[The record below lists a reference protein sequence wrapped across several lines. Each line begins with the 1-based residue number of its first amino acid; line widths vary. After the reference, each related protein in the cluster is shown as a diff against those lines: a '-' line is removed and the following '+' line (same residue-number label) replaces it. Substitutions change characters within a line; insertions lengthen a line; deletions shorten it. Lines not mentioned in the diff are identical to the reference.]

1 MKTAPVIAMDR
12 RTVDQDG
19 RLRVPGCRI
28 SKANV
33 CPYYGREIPNAEAL
47 GLDPNRV
54 YMLYRDP
61 EELRKAAKSFEQIP
75 LLMTHIAVTA
85 SAPANDVVCGTV
97 GNIRFEYPYLVGD
110 LIVWRQD
117 AIDKI
122 LSEQTKEL
130 SSAYRYEASL
140 QAGTSPEGLRYD
152 IRMASLLG
160 NHLALVSTGR
170 AGPDV
175 VVADSLPEGFSIM
188 KFPKFLAA
196 MIAAVARPDDATLV
210 VAADAALSE
219 EIEAMDELT
228 DAEKKTACDAMA
240 VEKGCAADALTDD
253 DKTEAYKRAAA
264 DKRAKDAATA
274 AIPDGPKPGAMDEA
288 TVTARI
294 ATAVAEATAAATIKA
309 REGYLLA
316 TDAASVATDAA
327 LAASKAAG
335 VAEATA
341 LFDARAAVAPKVGVV
356 ANINTAE
363 GVYRFALDHL
373 KVDHKDIPASALA
386 ALYKGVA
393 SATPAIAADTST
405 VPSSN
410 VHDLFPASRLI
421 SRS

>member
-33 CPYYGREIPNAEAL
+33 CPYYGREIPNAAAL

-85 SAPANDVVCGTV
+85 SAPATDVVCGTV
-97 GNIRFEYPYLVGD
+97 SNIRFEYPYLVGD

-117 AIDKI
+117 AINKI

-160 NHLALVSTGR
+160 NHLALVPTGR

-175 VVADSLPEGFSIM
+175 VVADSLPTGFSIM

-219 EIEAMDELT
+219 ELEAMDSLS

-240 VEKGCAADALTDD
+240 VEKGCAADALTDE

-264 DKRAKDAATA
+264 DKRAKDGVTV
-274 AIPDGPKPGAMDEA
+274 GTPKPPGMDA
-288 TVTARI
+288 AAVQVAI
-294 ATAVAEATAAATIKA
+294 DAAVATAVAAATVSA

-316 TDAASVATDAA
+316 ADAASVATAEA
-327 LAASKAAG
+327 LSASKAEG
-335 VAEATA
+335 IAEATA
-341 LFDARAAVAPKVGVV
+341 LFDARALVAPKVGVV
-356 ANINTAE
+356 ANVTNAE
-363 GVYRFALDHL
+363 GVFRFALDQL
-373 KVDHKDIPASALA
+373 KVEHKDIPASALA
-386 ALYKGVA
+386 ALYKGVT
-393 SATPAIAADTST
+393 SAAPTTAVALDARPTADILE
-405 VPSSN
+405 
-410 VHDLFPASRLI
+410 LFPAARGI

>member
-1 MKTAPVIAMDR
+1 MKPAPVIAMDR

-33 CPYYGREIPNAEAL
+33 CPYYGREIPNAAAL

-85 SAPANDVVCGTV
+85 TAPATDSVCGTV
-97 GNIRFEYPYLVGD
+97 SNIRFEYPYLVGD

-117 AIDKI
+117 AINKI

-130 SSAYRYEASL
+130 SGAYRYEATL

-152 IRMASLLG
+152 IKMSSLLG

-196 MIAAVARPDDATLV
+196 ILAAMKSPDDATLV

-219 EIEAMDELT
+219 EITTMDSLT

-274 AIPDGPKPGAMDEA
+274 ATPNGPKPGAMDEA

-294 ATAVAEATAAATIKA
+294 AEAVTTAVAAATLSA

-316 TDAASVATDAA
+316 TDAASVATAA
-327 LAASKAAG
+327 QLAASKAEG
-335 VAEATA
+335 IAEANA
-341 LFDARAAVAPKVGVV
+341 LHEARALVAPKVGVV
-356 ANINTAE
+356 ANVNTAE
-363 GVYRFALDHL
+363 GVFRFALDHL
-373 KVDHKDIPASALA
+373 KVDHKDIPAAALA

-393 SATPAIAADTST
+393 NATPAVVIATDAKTADI
-405 VPSSN
+405 VE
-410 VHDLFPASRLI
+410 LFPASRLI

>member
-1 MKTAPVIAMDR
+1 MKAAPIIAMDR

-33 CPYYGREIPNAEAL
+33 CPYYGREIPNAAAL

-61 EELRKAAKSFEQIP
+61 DELAKAAKSFEQIP
-75 LLMTHIAVTA
+75 LLMIHIPVTA
-85 SAPANDVVCGTV
+85 SAPSTDVVCGTV
-97 GNIRFEYPYLVGD
+97 SNIRFEYPYLVGD

-117 AIDKI
+117 AINKI

-130 SSAYRYEASL
+130 SSAYRYDAIL

-152 IRMASLLG
+152 IKMASLLG
-160 NHLALVSTGR
+160 NHLALVPTGR

-175 VVADSLPEGFSIM
+175 VVADSLPEGFNAM
-188 KFPKFLAA
+188 RFPKFLAA
-196 MIAAVARPDDATLV
+196 MIAAVARPDDATLI
-210 VAADAALSE
+210 VAADAALNE
-219 EIEAMDELT
+219 ELDAMDELT

-240 VEKGCAADALTDD
+240 VEKDCAVDALTDE

-264 DKRAKDAATA
+264 DKRAKDAASA
-274 AIPDGPKPGAMDEA
+274 AVPNGPKPGAMDEA
-288 TVTARI
+288 AVTARI
-294 ATAVAEATAAATIKA
+294 ATAVAEATVKA

-316 TDAASVATDAA
+316 TDAASVATAA
-327 LAASKAAG
+327 QLAASKAAG

-341 LFDARAAVAPKVGVV
+341 LFEARALVAPKVGVV

-363 GVYRFALDHL
+363 GVLRFALDHL
-373 KVDHKDIPASALA
+373 KIDNKDIPAAALA
-386 ALYKGVA
+386 ALYKGVV
-393 SATPAIAADTST
+393 SSTPAAVIATDAKTADIIE
-405 VPSSN
+405 
-410 VHDLFPASRLI
+410 LFPASRLI

>member
-1 MKTAPVIAMDR
+1 MKPAPLIAMDR

-33 CPYYGREIPNAEAL
+33 CPYYGREIPNADRL

-97 GNIRFEYPYLVGD
+97 SNIRFEYPYLVGD

-117 AIDKI
+117 AINKI

-130 SSAYRYEASL
+130 SSAYRYDAIL
-140 QAGTSPEGLRYD
+140 QSGTSPEGLRYD
-152 IRMASLLG
+152 IKMASLLG

-210 VAADAALSE
+210 VAADAALTAE
-219 EIEAMDELT
+219 LDAMDELT

-264 DKRAKDAATA
+264 DKRAKDGVSVGT
-274 AIPDGPKPGAMDEA
+274 PKPPGMDA
-288 TVTARI
+288 AAVQVAVDAAV
-294 ATAVAEATAAATIKA
+294 ATAVAAATVAA
-309 REGYLLA
+309 REGYVLA
-316 TDAASVATDAA
+316 ADAATVSAEQIAA
-327 LAASKAAG
+327 
-335 VAEATA
+335 
-341 LFDARAAVAPKVGVV
+341 ARAAGAAESRALFEARALVAPKVGDV
-356 ANINTAE
+356 ANVDTAE
-363 GVYRFALDHL
+363 GVFRFALDHL
-373 KVDHKDIPASALA
+373 KVEHKDIPATALA
-386 ALYKGVA
+386 TFYKGVT
-393 SATPAIAADTST
+393 SAAAPLAADAAT
-405 VPSSN
+405 VAPTN
-410 VHDLFPASRLI
+410 VIDLFPAAKFI